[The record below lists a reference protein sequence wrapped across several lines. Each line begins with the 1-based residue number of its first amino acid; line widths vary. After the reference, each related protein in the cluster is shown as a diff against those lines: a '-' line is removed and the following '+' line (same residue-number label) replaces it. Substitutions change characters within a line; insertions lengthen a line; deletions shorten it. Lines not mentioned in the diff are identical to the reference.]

1 MQLSRVNDIGGCRA
15 VLASVDHVYDL
26 QRALLE
32 QTRAS
37 WELTHLPS
45 KYDYVAR
52 PKDSGYRSVHLV
64 YAYQSDSEEH
74 ADFDGQRIE
83 IQLRSKLQH
92 SWATAN
98 EIAETFTGLPLKSY
112 RGAVAPHDAERFAG
126 WKRFFVLAS
135 GVFAYLE
142 GKSPVPDTPDRI
154 GPLRDDLR
162 RVDDA
167 ISAYHWLKTW
177 RTVVKDVCLPAIS
190 THGEHIKRF
199 LLTMKK
205 VREDCYSLTVLPFA
219 EDRQFTAFD
228 AYVLAERANNAVL
241 VSISSDSLKDLQ
253 TAYPNYYADATSFL
267 ETIRPYLLN
276 GVMMFPK

>member
-1 MQLSRVNDIGGCRA
+1 MSNFWGPLQMQLSRVNDIGGCRA

-98 EIAETFTGLPLKSY
+98 EIAETFTGLPLKSEVDPKGWTNFG
-112 RGAVAPHDAERFAG
+112 RRLDGAAG
-126 WKRFFVLAS
+126 
-135 GVFAYLE
+135 
-142 GKSPVPDTPDRI
+142 
-154 GPLRDDLR
+154 
-162 RVDDA
+162 
-167 ISAYHWLKTW
+167 
-177 RTVVKDVCLPAIS
+177 
-190 THGEHIKRF
+190 
-199 LLTMKK
+199 
-205 VREDCYSLTVLPFA
+205 
-219 EDRQFTAFD
+219 
-228 AYVLAERANNAVL
+228 
-241 VSISSDSLKDLQ
+241 
-253 TAYPNYYADATSFL
+253 
-267 ETIRPYLLN
+267 
-276 GVMMFPK
+276 